1 MGCGSCYG
9 ACARAPRVANTVT
22 ACIEKVWGARN
33 HCLRHCVNTPTAGQR
48 ASMSSVHTC
57 FRSALAHT
65 FRPSTA
71 DAAASWTV
79 PAFLVP
85 ACTRPRGRPFAS
97 TKRRRPS
104 AEASLIH
111 PEPALGIAHRGTTW
125 ELPQKPT
132 GPPLGSCIPLPA
144 RHVRAD
150 IQHWLRAMDPFL
162 PLPLRRNQENEPDGP
177 ATPAFSSLS
186 ATSVTA
192 SDVAYFLVAAQ
203 YYSHDI
209 LSHVGLREKRWDAVI
224 WITRKLV
231 GDGKA
236 STQATVTLEPF
247 ALAIPLEQQH
257 MSLSELTNDA
267 LRIQTPRT
275 ASSIPT
281 KPALNMN
288 ELTSIPET
296 IEPRHRLTKRAL
308 GQLWRALGT
317 MILAAAEEQPDHTS
331 IMHRVLE
338 ILAYLHHKGHIPDS
352 VYAHKPEP
360 DNYALQ
366 QPPTLHVLSSKI
378 LTALSDAQWRAH
390 EASVKNATE
399 RLNASYFLGHE
410 IPGSRYK
417 VQVTGVAPELWLEL
431 VLWSCLH
438 GGWTV
443 DGSAILEEIAS
454 HRGDR
459 PWVLTS
465 WKELLEA
472 EREEQK
478 TAAQKGWGLFGS
490 RPESLPHGD
499 QRARTQRKI
508 SSEVVTAIVDGLVNE
523 VRLGVGAR
531 GITPKHLVDRIKTLK
546 TFLDHNSLS
555 LGSTTWDSVILRL
568 LESGSVVP
576 EKRPEMLLSILD
588 LASEFGA
595 EVSAVNASPKPTATK
610 SEPPY
615 FFEPTTLPI
624 SLLHRTMR
632 SYINIGDIA
641 GAMSTLEKLQ
651 ELTDQNKQKSLA
663 HFFKVLMTIP
673 LRRNEPFT
681 SRLPP
686 IEFPAFENQM
696 SVPLL
701 AKLLD
706 LVTAANMYDVGR
718 WFLFS
723 GDLDGPLIRPGMY
736 GNFVMAASIIRFGA
750 MAGEHDLVLKIVN
763 QTSTADSTPGQALK
777 HRMPHEFFTA
787 LLRSQI
793 SLHRWASV
801 RGMQNYALESQ
812 GFRVKPDI
820 LAQFAAELLRVSAPT
835 EGGEATKADAKSAFT
850 NMLFTWENLVLND
863 MRNELYCI
871 LAVLSS
877 VHAEWKDYCSGFL
890 AHAAQQDIK
899 LSTDDFNNILSGVL
913 DGYGSLKAKEV
924 VEKWCY
930 QAPRVFEPFRAPGG
944 LPTMSKHR
952 PTKAEAYDNWPENIE
967 VHQTSGATLILQGRI
982 HANRQTVW
990 AILRKVQQE
999 HEELQRRGE
1008 GVLLAKRG
1016 EMGATLKWAAR
1027 LLYHMGF
1034 DHEDILR
1041 DLGSVAELAGLE
1053 APVASTAT
1061 LRLWEEGPVV

>member
-1 MGCGSCYG
+1 
-9 ACARAPRVANTVT
+9 
-22 ACIEKVWGARN
+22 
-33 HCLRHCVNTPTAGQR
+33 
-48 ASMSSVHTC
+48 
-57 FRSALAHT
+57 
-65 FRPSTA
+65 
-71 DAAASWTV
+71 
-79 PAFLVP
+79 
-85 ACTRPRGRPFAS
+85 
-97 TKRRRPS
+97 
-104 AEASLIH
+104 
-111 PEPALGIAHRGTTW
+111 
-125 ELPQKPT
+125 
-132 GPPLGSCIPLPA
+132 
-144 RHVRAD
+144 
-150 IQHWLRAMDPFL
+150 MDPFL
-162 PLPLRRNQENEPDGP
+162 PPHLRRSQSNEADGP
-177 ATPAFSSLS
+177 ATPAFSLASD
-186 ATSVTA
+186 ASVTA
-192 SDVAYFLVAAQ
+192 SDIAYFLVAAQ

-209 LSHVGLREKRWDAVI
+209 LSHVGLREKRWDALV
-224 WITRKLV
+224 WIAKRLI
-231 GDGKA
+231 GDGKG
-236 STQATVTLEPF
+236 STQAPVSLEPF
-247 ALAIPLEQQH
+247 ALAMPPEQQH
-257 MSLSELTNDA
+257 LSLSELTDDA
-267 LRIQTPRT
+267 IRTQPPRP
-275 ASSIPT
+275 AFPIPIG
-281 KPALNMN
+281 PAYNLE

-296 IEPRHRLTKRAL
+296 IEPRHRLIKRAL
-308 GQLWRALGT
+308 GQLWRTLGT
-317 MILAAAEEQPDHTS
+317 MILAAAEEQPDHAS

-338 ILAYLHHKGHIPDS
+338 ILAYLHHKGLIPDS

-378 LTALSDAQWRAH
+378 LTALSDAQWKAH
-390 EASVKNATE
+390 EASVKTATE

-417 VQVTGVAPELWLEL
+417 VQVTEVAPELWLEL

-443 DGSAILEEIAS
+443 DGSAILVEIAS

-465 WKELLEA
+465 WKYHLGA
-472 EREEQK
+472 EQEEQE
-478 TAAQKGWGLFGS
+478 TAARKGWGLFGS
-490 RPESLPHGD
+490 RSESFPHAD
-499 QRARTQRKI
+499 QRARMQRKI
-508 SSEVVTAIVDGLVNE
+508 SSEVVTAIVDGLVND

-531 GITPKHLVDRIKTLK
+531 GITPEYLVDRIKTLK
-546 TFLDHNSLS
+546 EYLDHNSLS

-588 LASEFGA
+588 LASEFGS
-595 EVSAVNASPKPTATK
+595 EVSAVNASPKPTATE

-615 FFEPTTLPI
+615 FFEPTTVPI

-641 GAMSTLEKLQ
+641 GAMKTLEKLQ
-651 ELTDQNKQKSLA
+651 KLTDQNKQKSLA
-663 HFFKVLMTIP
+663 HFFKALATIP
-673 LRRNEPFT
+673 LRRDEPFT

-706 LVTAANMYDVGR
+706 LITDASMYDLGR

-723 GDLDGPLIRPGMY
+723 EDLDGPLIRPGMY
-736 GNFVMAASIIRFGA
+736 SNFVMAASIIRFGT

-763 QTSTADSTPGQALK
+763 KTSTVDSTPGTPLK

-793 SLHRWASV
+793 KLHRWASV
-801 RGMQNYALESQ
+801 GGMQSYALESS
-812 GFRVKPDI
+812 GFQVKPEI

-835 EGGEATKADAKSAFT
+835 VGAETTKTNARTAFA
-850 NMLFTWENLVLND
+850 NILFAWENLVLND

-871 LAVLSS
+871 LAILSS
-877 VHAEWKDYCSGFL
+877 VHTEWKDYCSRFL
-890 AHAAQQDIK
+890 AYSTPQSIE
-899 LSTDDFNNILSGVL
+899 LSTDEFNNILSGVL
-913 DGYGSLKAKEV
+913 DGYGALKGKEV

-930 QAPRVFEPFRAPGG
+930 QPPRMFEPYRAPGG
-944 LPTMSKHR
+944 LPTMSKYR
-952 PTKAEAYDNWPENIE
+952 PTKAEEYESRPENIE
-967 VHQTSGATLILQGRI
+967 IHQTSGATLILQGRI

-999 HEELQRRGE
+999 HDELQRSGE
-1008 GVLLAKRG
+1008 EASLAKRS
-1016 EMGATLKWAAR
+1016 EIRETLKWAAR
-1027 LLYHMGF
+1027 LLYYMGF
-1034 DHEDILR
+1034 DYEDIIR
-1041 DLGSVAELAGLE
+1041 DLGSLADLAGLE

>member
-1 MGCGSCYG
+1 
-9 ACARAPRVANTVT
+9 
-22 ACIEKVWGARN
+22 
-33 HCLRHCVNTPTAGQR
+33 
-48 ASMSSVHTC
+48 MSSVHTC

-71 DAAASWTV
+71 EAAASWTV

-85 ACTRPRGRPFAS
+85 ACTRPRGRPFSA
-97 TKRRRPS
+97 KRRRAS
-104 AEASLIH
+104 ADANPIH
-111 PEPALGIAHRGTTW
+111 PERTLEIAYKGTAW
-125 ELPQKPT
+125 DLPQNPT
-132 GPPLGSCIPLPA
+132 RPPLGSCIPLPA
-144 RHVRAD
+144 QHVRAD
-150 IQHWLRAMDPFL
+150 IQHWLRAIDPFL
-162 PLPLRRNQENEPDGP
+162 PPPLRRHQSNESNGP
-177 ATPAFSSLS
+177 ATSAPSSAGDTL
-186 ATSVTA
+186 VTA
-192 SDVAYFLVAAQ
+192 SDIAYFLVAAQ
-203 YYSHDI
+203 YYAHDI
-209 LSHVGLREKRWDAVI
+209 LSHVGLSEKRWDAVI
-224 WITRKLV
+224 WIAKKLV
-231 GDGKA
+231 SAGKA
-236 STQATVTLEPF
+236 STQAPVKLESF
-247 ALAIPLEQQH
+247 GLAIPLEQQH

-267 LRIQTPRT
+267 LRIQPPRT
-275 ASSIPT
+275 AFSIPT
-281 KPALNMN
+281 KPAHNLNG
-288 ELTSIPET
+288 LTSIPET
-296 IEPRHRLTKRAL
+296 IEPRHRLIKRAL
-308 GQLWRALGT
+308 GQLWRTLGT

-331 IMHRVLE
+331 IMHHVLE
-338 ILAYLHHKGHIPDS
+338 ILAYLHHKGLIPDS

-390 EASVKNATE
+390 EASVKTATE

-438 GGWTV
+438 GGWTM

-478 TAAQKGWGLFGS
+478 TATQKGWGLFGN
-490 RPESLPHGD
+490 RPESLPQGD

-531 GITPKHLVDRIKTLK
+531 GISPEHLVDRIKVLK
-546 TFLDHNSLS
+546 KFLDHNLLS

-576 EKRPEMLLSILD
+576 EKRPEILLSILD
-588 LASEFGA
+588 LASEFGS
-595 EVSAVNASPKPTATK
+595 EVSAVNASSKPTATE

-663 HFFKVLMTIP
+663 HFFTVLMTIP
-673 LRRNEPFT
+673 LRRNEHFT
-681 SRLPP
+681 SRVPP
-686 IEFPAFENQM
+686 IEFPAFENQI

-706 LVTAANMYDVGR
+706 LITSANMYDLGR
-718 WFLFS
+718 WLLFS
-723 GDLDGPLIRPGMY
+723 KDLDGPLIRPGMY
-736 GNFVMAASIIRFGA
+736 GNFVMAASIIRFGT
-750 MAGEHDLVLKIVN
+750 MAGDHDLVLKIVN
-763 QTSTADSTPGQALK
+763 QTSTADSTPGQPFK

-793 SLHRWASV
+793 KLHRWVSV

-812 GFRVKPDI
+812 GFKVKPEI
-820 LAQFAAELLRVSAPT
+820 LAQFAAELLRVSAQR
-835 EGGEATKADAKSAFT
+835 EGAEATKADAKSAFT
-850 NMLFTWENLVLND
+850 NMLFTWENLFLND

-899 LSTDDFNNILSGVL
+899 LSTDEFNIILSGVL
-913 DGYGSLKAKEV
+913 DGYGTLKAKEV

-930 QAPRVFEPFRAPGG
+930 QAPRMFEPFRAPGG
-944 LPTMSKHR
+944 LPTMSKYR
-952 PTKAEAYDNWPENIE
+952 PTKAEEYASWPENIE
-967 VHQTSGATLILQGRI
+967 AHKTSGATLILQGRV

-990 AILRKVQQE
+990 AILRKVRQE

-1008 GVLLAKRG
+1008 EALLAKRG
-1016 EMGATLKWAAR
+1016 EMRETLKWAAR
-1027 LLYHMGF
+1027 LLYYMGF
-1034 DHEDILR
+1034 DYEDIMR
-1041 DLGSVAELAGLE
+1041 DLGSLADLAGLA
-1053 APVASTAT
+1053 APVASAAT
-1061 LRLWEEGPVV
+1061 LQLWEEGPVV